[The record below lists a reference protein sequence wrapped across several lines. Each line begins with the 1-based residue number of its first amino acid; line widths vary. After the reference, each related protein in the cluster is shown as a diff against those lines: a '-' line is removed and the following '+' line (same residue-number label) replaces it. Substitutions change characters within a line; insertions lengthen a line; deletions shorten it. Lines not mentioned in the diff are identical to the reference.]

1 MTPLPQPMY
10 HACQDI
16 RGDVVPLYHL
26 SRCGDPSGLP
36 YVPNLAGVGLVSVHA
51 SVECRAPIGV
61 AVLGGLAPLS
71 HRHLLAPRD
80 AAPYGLTDNARHVL

>member
-16 RGDVVPLYHL
+16 WEYVVPLYDL
-26 SRCGDPSGLP
+26 SRCGEAGGLP

-51 SVECRAPIGV
+51 SAECQAPIGV
-61 AVLGGLAPLS
+61 AIIGGLAPPS
-71 HRHLLAPRD
+71 HRHLLAQRD
-80 AAPYGLTDNARHVL
+80 AVP